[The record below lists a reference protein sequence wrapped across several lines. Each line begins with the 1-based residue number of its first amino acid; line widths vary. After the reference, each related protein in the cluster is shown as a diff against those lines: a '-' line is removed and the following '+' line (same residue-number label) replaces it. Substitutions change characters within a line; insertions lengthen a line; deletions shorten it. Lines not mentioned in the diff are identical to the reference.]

1 MKTTLQYHGAKLREI
16 SFPLGGIGSGCI
28 GLGGDG
34 RLKEWEIFNK
44 PNKTGLNG
52 FSHFAIRAEKD
63 GKVIDARVLNGDL
76 AAPYT
81 GQTGNYMW
89 RGFGHGPFRETLA
102 GIPHFEDVTFVGEFP
117 FAQLSFAD
125 KVFPGQLS
133 LTAFNPF
140 IPMNAKDSSL
150 PAAFFTIHVKNTTS
164 EPLNYTIAGSVSN
177 HFPIREGLC
186 TLRRDENG
194 FTYLV
199 QSSSQAEPDDVR
211 YGDITLATDA
221 KDVSIQQYWYRG
233 RWYDNLAVFWSNF
246 STIGPL
252 QNRVYDAVPAYTD
265 PQGQDTC
272 TIAAPIHL
280 EPGGETDIRFIIAWS
295 FPNNCN
301 YWNKDYGRG
310 DGKGQWKNYYAT
322 LFHDSADAARYALQ
336 NWKQLEGSSRVF
348 CDTLFSQ
355 TLPAEVIDA
364 VSANISI
371 LKSPT
376 CWRLEDGSFY
386 GWEGCHTHSGS
397 CEGSCTHV
405 WNYAYALPFL
415 FPELERSM
423 RENDFNYNMDKNGGM
438 QFRLMLPLGSPRC
451 NFRPCCD
458 GQFGGIIKTYRD
470 WKISGDDAW
479 LRKLWPMVKQ
489 SLEYAWSP
497 ANEDG
502 WDADCDGVLEGR
514 QHHTLDME
522 LFGPSS
528 WLNSMYLAALK
539 AGAIMAEHLGDTDS
553 AEKYRTLFE
562 KGSAFVNSELFN
574 GEYFFQKIDLNDR
587 SILDPYVASTTKSLT
602 GDTVYDAYWNDEAK
616 ELKCQIGEGCMIDQV
631 LGQWH
636 ADMSGLGTILDD
648 DKVLSALHAIHR
660 YNYKPDMR
668 RHVNPCRMYF
678 MADESATV
686 ICEWPEGKQK
696 PVIAAPYSEESF
708 HGMEYQVASHMI
720 RRGML
725 KEGLDVVRAV
735 RQRYDGERRNPWNE
749 IECGSNYARS
759 MASYALVVAYSGFS
773 YDLCQGRIGF
783 HPVQEMNEHHYF
795 WSVGNAWGS
804 FRQAAK
810 QASFTVT
817 QGSISIQHFG
827 LDHQPEAVL
836 LNGAAIP
843 CTWQDSNCTFATALD
858 LKAGDTLTFTW

>member
-1 MKTTLQYHGAKLREI
+1 MKTSLTYHGAKLREI

-34 RLKEWEIFNK
+34 RLKEWEIFNR
-44 PNKTGLNG
+44 PNKAGLNG

-81 GQTGNYMW
+81 GQPGDYMW
-89 RGFGHGPFRETLA
+89 RGFGHGPFRETMA
-102 GIPHFEDVTFVGEFP
+102 GIPHFAEVTFVGEFP
-117 FAQLSFAD
+117 FSHITFVD
-125 KVFPGQLS
+125 DTFPGQVS

-150 PAAFFTIHVKNTTS
+150 PAAFFTIHVKNTMT
-164 EPLNYTIAGSVSN
+164 EPLNYTVAGSVSN

-186 TLRRDENG
+186 TLCQDENG

-199 QSSSQAEPDDVR
+199 QSSTQASPDDVR
-211 YGDITLATDA
+211 YGDITLASDA
-221 KDVSIQQYWYRG
+221 VDVSVQQYWYRG

-252 QNRVYDAVPAYTD
+252 QNRIYDVVPASTD
-265 PQGQDTC
+265 PNCQDTC
-272 TIAAPIHL
+272 TMAAPFHL
-280 EPGGETDIRFIIAWS
+280 EPGEEKDIRFVITWN

-301 YWNKDYGRG
+301 YWNHDLGRS

-322 LFHDSADAARYALQ
+322 LFHDSADTALYALR
-336 NWKQLEGSSRVF
+336 NWRQLENSSRLF
-348 CDTLFSQ
+348 CDAFFSQ

-364 VSANISI
+364 ISANISI

-376 CWRLEDGSFY
+376 CIRLEDGSFY
-386 GWEGCHTHSGS
+386 GWEGCHTHAGS

-423 RENDFNYNMDKNGGM
+423 RENDYYYNMDENGGM
-438 QFRLMLPLGSPRC
+438 QFRLMLPLGSPRM

-458 GQFGGIIKTYRD
+458 GQFGGVIKTYRD
-470 WKISGDDAW
+470 WKINGDDEW
-479 LRKLWPMVKQ
+479 LRKLWPMVKK

-497 ANEDG
+497 ANDDA

-539 AGAIMAEHLGDTDS
+539 AAGIMAAHLGDKVS
-553 AEKYRTLFE
+553 AEKYHALFK
-562 KGSAFVNSELFN
+562 KGSAFVNDKLFN
-574 GEYFFQKIDLNDR
+574 GEYFFQQINLNDR
-587 SILDPYVASTTKSLT
+587 SILDPYAVSKTKSLT
-602 GDTVYDAYWNDEAK
+602 GDTIYDAYWNDEAK

-636 ADMSGLGTILDD
+636 ADMIGLGTVLDD
-648 DKVLSALHAIHR
+648 DKVLSALHAIYR
-660 YNYKPDMR
+660 YNYKPNMR
-668 RHVNPCRMYF
+668 HHINPCRMFF

-686 ICEWPEGKQK
+686 ICEWPNSKRK

-720 RRGML
+720 HRG
-725 KEGLDVVRAV
+725 
-735 RQRYDGERRNPWNE
+735 
-749 IECGSNYARS
+749 
-759 MASYALVVAYSGFS
+759 
-773 YDLCQGRIGF
+773 
-783 HPVQEMNEHHYF
+783 
-795 WSVGNAWGS
+795 
-804 FRQAAK
+804 
-810 QASFTVT
+810 T
-817 QGSISIQHFG
+817 
-827 LDHQPEAVL
+827 
-836 LNGAAIP
+836 
-843 CTWQDSNCTFATALD
+843 
-858 LKAGDTLTFTW
+858 